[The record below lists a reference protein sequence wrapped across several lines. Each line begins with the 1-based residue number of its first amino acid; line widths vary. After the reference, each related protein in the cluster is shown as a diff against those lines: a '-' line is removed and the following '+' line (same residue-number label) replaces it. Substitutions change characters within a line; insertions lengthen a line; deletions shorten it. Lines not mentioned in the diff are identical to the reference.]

1 MILNVIIDRTS
12 GWSLPSRAKAAA
24 ALLVLNGSAA
34 GAHDLRKRRPTHIA
48 TTRDVVDIAVR
59 RQLAPYGIVPYN
71 PATDIRRATQAHV
84 FSEAQ
89 TFIRSAP
96 QALIILNGTAAISAD
111 ILSGQ
116 DTLGWP
122 PMFDL
127 WAPVMRMSPIILN
140 LPIVTGM
147 GAITEAHDTVSGSGQ
162 QSVTGTGAIA
172 EGADVVVGVGTQV
185 AAGSGAIN
193 EAADTVAGAGTVGL
207 TGTGA
212 IAEAPDVVAG
222 TGSVT
227 LAGSGSIAEA
237 ADTVSGHGTAGGV
250 GSGAISEAPDV
261 VAGAGSMGGLGTG
274 AIAEAPDT
282 VAGTGNI
289 FIPGSGA
296 ITEPADVVAGIG
308 IASTTGAG
316 SIAEAA
322 DIVSGAGT
330 AANIGAGAVAEAP
343 DVVAGAGT
351 QASTGSGAI
360 AEAPDVVSGV
370 GAGAGA
376 ISEAPDV
383 VAGVGVVQ
391 NPSRFGNCT
400 MTVSSATIIEES
412 ACFVTVNFVDSNGN
426 PFLPTTAQYRLD
438 DVASGTQILDWTQI
452 SLTGTTVLIV
462 VNGSEN
468 ALIGRPFETHQ
479 CLVQLTDG
487 FGNVDNVR
495 VTWGVCQV
503 VGLPN

>member
-1 MILNVIIDRTS
+1 MQNEILERVS
-12 GWSLPSRAKAAA
+12 GWIPSGRAKATS
-24 ALLVLNGSAA
+24 ALLVLNGHAL
-34 GAHDLRKRRPTHIA
+34 GATDVPQRRQPTRIFSS
-48 TTRDVVDIAVR
+48 RDVITVNVG
-59 RQLAPYGIVPYN
+59 QLLAPGAVPYN
-71 PATDIRRATQAHV
+71 PNTDVRRPPQSRFV
-84 FSEAQ
+84 PQLE
-89 TFIRSAP
+89 TFVYSPRSP
-96 QALIILNGTAAISAD
+96 LIVLDGTVAMSAD
-111 ILSGQ
+111 IFCSQ
-116 DTLGWP
+116 DVIGWP
-122 PMFDL
+122 PFVEP
-127 WAPVMRMSPIILN
+127 WAPVNRTSLIILN
-140 LPIVTGM
+140 LPL
-147 GAITEAHDTVSGSGQ
+147 
-162 QSVTGTGAIA
+162 VTGTGAIA
-172 EGADVVVGVGTQV
+172 EAADVVSGSGKQSVSGTGTIAEGADVVAGVGTQV
-185 AAGSGAIN
+185 TAGSGAIS
-193 EAADTVAGAGTVGL
+193 EAPDTVAGAGTVAL

-212 IAEAPDVVAG
+212 IAEAADVVAG

-227 LAGSGSIAEA
+227 LAGSGNIAEA
-237 ADTVSGHGTAGGV
+237 ADTVSGHGTAGGA
-250 GSGAISEAPDV
+250 GSGAINEAPDV
-261 VAGAGSMGGLGTG
+261 VAGVGSTGGLGAG

-289 FIPGSGA
+289 SIPGSGA

-308 IASTTGAG
+308 ISSTTGAG
-316 SIAEAA
+316 AIAEAT

-330 AANIGAGAVAEAP
+330 KASVGAGAIAEAP

-360 AEAPDVVSGV
+360 VEPPDVVTGV
-370 GAGAGA
+370 AAGTGA
-376 ISEAPDV
+376 INEAPDV

-426 PFLPTTAQYRLD
+426 PFLPATAQYRLD

-452 SLTGTTVLIV
+452 SLNGTTILIV
-462 VNGSEN
+462 VNAAEN